1 MKWFAVCA
9 VLLSV
14 AVSATEAVA
23 RGADQQNDVER
34 KLQSNN
40 YEPWEQGTLVYY
52 QFGDGWYWGTIT
64 DYYDGAYTTTW
75 SDGVDEVF
83 QDLSAVNQMVQNAE
97 DYVGNYEPWEQGT
110 LVYYQFDDG
119 WYWGTITGYDDGA
132 YTTTWSDG
140 DDEVFE
146 DLSVV
151 DQMVK
156 NADDNGGDEAS
167 QYGDGEG
174 DQYEPW
180 PSGTA
185 AYYEFDDGWYQ
196 GQITGYDSDTGA
208 YSTTWSDGENEI
220 FTDLDAVDQMVA
232 DAANLPDPGTEGDG
246 EGDQYDPWPSG
257 TVVYYEFEDSWYE
270 GRISDYEDG
279 YYMITWTEGDIEYFE
294 DTDLVDQMV
303 SQAVNIPSAQDTN
316 TDNYAPW
323 APGTAV
329 RLQWEGAV
337 SQGEVV
343 SYVDGTYTII
353 WSDKEVE
360 TFDDPNVVDQMVE
373 DARLVANASQ
383 ARSADAN
390 ATKKEG
396 MSGGGTLFLVVAVF
410 GAVGAAAIFLRRHRK
425 QKREQKLEE
434 SVKMMSADLPHII

>member
-9 VLLSV
+9 VLFGVTVSV
-14 AVSATEAVA
+14 TEAVV
-23 RGADQQNDVER
+23 RGADEHNDVER

-40 YEPWEQGTLVYY
+40 YEPWKQGTLVYY
-52 QFGDGWYWGTIT
+52 QF
-64 DYYDGAYTTTW
+64 
-75 SDGVDEVF
+75 E
-83 QDLSAVNQMVQNAE
+83 
-97 DYVGNYEPWEQGT
+97 
-110 LVYYQFDDG
+110 DG
-119 WYWGTITGYDDGA
+119 WYWGTITGYYNGA
-132 YTTTWSDG
+132 YTTIWSDG
-140 DDEVFE
+140 ENEVCE
-146 DLSVV
+146 DLAVV

-174 DQYEPW
+174 DQYDPW

-208 YSTTWSDGENEI
+208 YSTAWSDGGDET

-257 TVVYYEFEDSWYE
+257 TVVYHEFEDSWYE
-270 GRISDYEDG
+270 GQISDYEDG
-279 YYMITWTEGDIEYFE
+279 YYMITWSEGDIEYFD

-303 SQAVNIPSAQDTN
+303 SQAASIPVSQAASIPASQAASTPSAQDTKF
-316 TDNYAPW
+316 DIYAPW

-337 SQGEVV
+337 YQGEIV

-410 GAVGAAAIFLRRHRK
+410 GAVGAAAIFLQWHGK